1 MKNRLEKLK
10 AQVKEIRNKK
20 GFTLIELIVVIAVLG
35 ILVLLA
41 APKFLGYTQDANVA
55 TMKADAKVLENASL
69 VYHVEQEVNGKPG
82 TWPVD
87 DTKEFTLAH
96 DIHNIDVNGSGTVEA
111 TDVLTGYSFDAKKL
125 GDKVKTLKGD
135 LSNYA
140 LTADG
145 EVFYVGDS
153 KAGTKGA
160 GTAVTEDKGV
170 KDSKGN
176 KHFGVRI
183 EKVKTP

>member
-55 TMKADAKVLENASL
+55 TMKTDAKVLENASL
-69 VYHVEQEVNGKPG
+69 VYHVEQEVDGKPG
-82 TWPVD
+82 AWPVD
-87 DTKEFTLAH
+87 DTKEFVLAVV
-96 DIHNIDVNGSGTVEA
+96 DTDGNGTVDA
-111 TDVLTGYSFDAKKL
+111 AADKLTGYAFDTTKL
-125 GDKVKTLKGD
+125 ADKVKSLKGD

-145 EVFYVGDS
+145 DVFYVGDTE
-153 KAGTKGA
+153 AGAKGS
-160 GTAVTEDKGV
+160 GTAVIADKGV

-176 KHFGVRI
+176 KHFGVSF
-183 EKVKTP
+183 ELKAE

>member
-69 VYHVEQEVNGKPG
+69 VYHVEQEVDGKPG
-82 TWPVD
+82 AWPVD
-87 DTKEFTLAH
+87 ENKEFTFQLV
-96 DIHNIDVNGSGTVEA
+96 DVDGSGTVDES
-111 TDVLTGYSFDAKKL
+111 DKLTGYAFDTTKL
-125 GDKVKTLKGD
+125 ADKVKTLKGD

-145 EVFYVGDS
+145 DVFYVGDTS
-153 KAGTKGA
+153 SGD
-160 GTAVTEDKGV
+160 AVKEGV

-176 KHFGVRI
+176 EHFGVSL
-183 EKVKTP
+183 EVKAPATP